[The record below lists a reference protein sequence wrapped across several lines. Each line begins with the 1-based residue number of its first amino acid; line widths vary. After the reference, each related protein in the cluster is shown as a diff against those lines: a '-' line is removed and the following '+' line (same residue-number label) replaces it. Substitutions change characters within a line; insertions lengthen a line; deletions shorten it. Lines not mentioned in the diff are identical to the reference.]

1 MASMES
7 KAELVKQKD
16 NKMISANDIKMNII
30 NLITRINDL
39 NKLKLI
45 YKSVE
50 EMDKSSVEPEVSD
63 KRLDFRDAAVEIREG
78 VSYEDILREQD
89 YQPVSYQEFRALADQ
104 IEWEH
109 SLEELLEALD

>member
-1 MASMES
+1 MEF
-7 KAELVKQKD
+7 KAKLVKQKD
-16 NKMISANDIKMNII
+16 SKMMSANDIKMSII

-50 EMDKSSVEPEVSD
+50 EVDESSIEPEISD
-63 KRLDFRDAAVEIREG
+63 QRLDFRDAAVEIREG
-78 VSYEDILREQD
+78 VSYKEILREQD
-89 YQPVSYQEFRALADQ
+89 YQPISYQEFRALADQ
-104 IEWEH
+104 IKWEH